1 MNEIEKAK
9 LNINNNDL
17 NQAIVILKNF
27 LKFHSKDIE
36 ANYLLALSLEL
47 TNNYEKAIK
56 QYKLTNKIKEGNII
70 YNRLANIYLKI
81 NNYNL
86 ARFNYK
92 KSLKLNNDDPQIH
105 NNYALLLILINLEKK
120 SIYHFKMA
128 MKLDANYMDVKYN
141 YLEIN
146 EKMNNLHKL
155 KEYISKLIFKYPND
169 KIIRLYNALILLSD
183 KLFQQANI
191 ELEKIRFTKKEAK
204 WEVKRLN
211 LLGQTNHNLK
221 KYKKAFDYYSQSNN
235 YLKKKFCYNLLLKKT
250 YLHRID
256 TYLSSRIDKKNKKQE
271 NINSNIESLVFL
283 VGFPRSGTTLLDS
296 ILNSHKK
303 INVIEEKPMLYNSI
317 KHLSE
322 TEHINIAE
330 DKIELIK

>member
-120 SIYHFKMA
+120 SIYH
-128 MKLDANYMDVKYN
+128 N
-141 YLEIN
+141 
-146 EKMNNLHKL
+146 
-155 KEYISKLIFKYPND
+155 
-169 KIIRLYNALILLSD
+169 
-183 KLFQQANI
+183 
-191 ELEKIRFTKKEAK
+191 
-204 WEVKRLN
+204 
-211 LLGQTNHNLK
+211 
-221 KYKKAFDYYSQSNN
+221 
-235 YLKKKFCYNLLLKKT
+235 
-250 YLHRID
+250 
-256 TYLSSRIDKKNKKQE
+256 
-271 NINSNIESLVFL
+271 
-283 VGFPRSGTTLLDS
+283 
-296 ILNSHKK
+296 
-303 INVIEEKPMLYNSI
+303 
-317 KHLSE
+317 
-322 TEHINIAE
+322 
-330 DKIELIK
+330 